1 MLEIAEFCGFIKL
14 RQSAQRAGSTTG

>member
-1 MLEIAEFCGFIKL
+1 MLEITEFCGFITL

>member
-1 MLEIAEFCGFIKL
+1 MLEIAEFCGFITL